1 MIDWQRLNT
10 LRDDIGEDDFGDVA
24 MLFVTEMTEH
34 LDRLAGAPELARMED
49 FHFLRGSAA
58 NMGLSALVDACG
70 HAEAA
75 CLAGLPPDLEGV
87 SALFDASLSVLRSDL
102 PELGEAA

>member
-10 LRDDIGEDDFGDVA
+10 LREDIGEDDFGDVA
-24 MLFVTEMTEH
+24 LLFVSEMTEH
-34 LDRLAGAPELARMED
+34 LDRLAGDPALARMED

-70 HAEAA
+70 LAEAA
-75 CLAGLPPDLEGV
+75 CLAGQPPDVTGIN
-87 SALFDASLSVLRSDL
+87 ALFDASLAILRSDL